1 MSHSLNTRRR
11 KARKKKNETR
21 LEMNKKK
28 KKKMCTSIVELIHY
42 DVSGTPMVCLEK
54 AMHVV
59 LQEILGFHSIPIL
72 VLSIAQFVSQF
83 PAMKHINL
91 IKVKTKE
98 VEEREWRITKEGKR
112 KEEYLIASMRFEG
125 MTQKCAGFLITTTKT
140 EKSEQKIKQINK
152 NKKLTRAM

>member
-42 DVSGTPMVCLEK
+42 DVSGTPMIGLEK

-59 LQEILGFHSIPIL
+59 LQEVLGFHSIPIL
-72 VLSIAQFVSQF
+72 VLSISQFVSQF

-91 IKVKTKE
+91 IKVKTKGGGGE
-98 VEEREWRITKEGKR
+98 GAEDNKRREKKR
-112 KEEYLIASMRFEG
+112 RSTSSRPCGSKV
-125 MTQKCAGFLITTTKT
+125 
-140 EKSEQKIKQINK
+140 
-152 NKKLTRAM
+152 